1 MNQLIFS
8 EIQSN
13 FEFGETRHDDES
25 EKIKWNV
32 LGHVYEPMVGGDQ
45 KSSFAWISNDPPGTF
60 VPPHMH
66 EPYRV
71 CRRVNILRDY
81 PDDKIKIYP

>member
-45 KSSFAWISNDPPGTF
+45 KSSFAWID
-60 VPPHMH
+60 
-66 EPYRV
+66 V
-71 CRRVNILRDY
+71 C
-81 PDDKIKIYP
+81 

>member
-25 EKIKWNV
+25 EKIKC
-32 LGHVYEPMVGGDQ
+32 
-45 KSSFAWISNDPPGTF
+45 
-60 VPPHMH
+60 

-71 CRRVNILRDY
+71 CRRLFY
-81 PDDKIKIYP
+81 LS